1 MSGVGGV
8 GWVYSVHEFAA
19 LGHGSMKGGGFH
31 DYLSTSHLFKRNIA
45 MASVHVECC
54 LILSPVLCCSGFPK

>member
-1 MSGVGGV
+1 V
-8 GWVYSVHEFAA
+8 GWVHSVHEFAA
-19 LGHGSMKGGGFH
+19 SEHGSMKGGEFH
-31 DYLSTSHLFKRNIA
+31 DYLSTSQLFKRDIA

>member
-8 GWVYSVHEFAA
+8 GWVHSVHEFAA
-19 LGHGSMKGGGFH
+19 SEHGSMNGSEFH
-31 DYLSTSHLFKRNIA
+31 DYLSTSQLFKRDIA
-45 MASVHVECC
+45 MASVHVEWC